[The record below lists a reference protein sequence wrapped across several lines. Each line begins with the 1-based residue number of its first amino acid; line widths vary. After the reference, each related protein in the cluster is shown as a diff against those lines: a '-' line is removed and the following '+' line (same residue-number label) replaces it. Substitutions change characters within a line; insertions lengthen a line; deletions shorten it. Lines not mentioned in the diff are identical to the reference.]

1 MTSQNQENIHYTT
14 DYPEVF
20 FTNVQQNHMQN
31 IPTNQP
37 KSNIFNKD
45 LIAKFL
51 PMLLGGNGAK
61 NDLFASLVQGK
72 MQNNANLLSLIQGN
86 DNLSGLLNIF
96 GKNDKSI
103 SPTNEK
109 KDIPTIIDM
118 SDFKEIKD

>member
-1 MTSQNQENIHYTT
+1 MTSQKQENMYYTT

-20 FTNVQQNHMQN
+20 FTNNQKNYIQN
-31 IPTNQP
+31 IPPNQQ
-37 KSNIFNKD
+37 KNVASVKD

-61 NDLFASLVQGK
+61 NDIFSNLIQGK
-72 MQNNANLLSLIQGN
+72 MQNDASLLSLLQGN

-96 GKNDKSI
+96 GKKDKPVSHI
-103 SPTNEK
+103 NEK